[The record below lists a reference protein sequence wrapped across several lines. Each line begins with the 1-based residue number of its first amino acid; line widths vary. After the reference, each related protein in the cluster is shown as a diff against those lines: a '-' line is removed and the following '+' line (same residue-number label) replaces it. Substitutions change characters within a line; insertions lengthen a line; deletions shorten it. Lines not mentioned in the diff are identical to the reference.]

1 MSVFWEPPQ
10 LIQQNGEITGYSLR
24 YRIIGGSYTY
34 ADPPDT
40 SYHMESLTP
49 YTTYL
54 ISVAAKT
61 AAGTGVYSTE
71 IRQTTAESGKGV
83 YNLIKPYKQL
93 TKDLQIEKTCN

>member
-24 YRIIGGSYTY
+24 YRVNGGSYIY
-34 ADPPDT
+34 ANPQDT
-40 SYHMESLTP
+40 SYHMEGLTA

-61 AAGTGVYSTE
+61 AVGTGVYSTE
-71 IRQTTAESGKGV
+71 IRQTTAESGKGATKI
-83 YNLIKPYKQL
+83 YL
-93 TKDLQIEKTCN
+93 TAFTEMKDRA

>member
-24 YRIIGGSYTY
+24 YRVIGGSYTS
-34 ADPPDT
+34 ADPLDT
-40 SYHMESLTP
+40 TYHMDGLTP

-61 AAGTGVYSTE
+61 AAGTGVYSAE

-83 YNLIKPYKQL
+83 TLL
-93 TKDLQIEKTCN
+93 RLLRT